1 MLNVPVIHRC
11 LERYLVKGKI
21 IRIFS
26 ALPADRRR
34 LQWPVRSAHPLD
46 ESHQSNYFPVKHTV
60 LSFFVILLCFSAF
73 AQQTRYYDD
82 PQAEY
87 KQGVEFFEH
96 DFYSL
101 AFPIFRHLNYS
112 LRATDKSNNSVEYAD
127 VKYYYLVCALEQND
141 QTAVA
146 AAEDYIEL
154 ENNAP
159 RVGMISFHLGEYYFR
174 TKDYNSAIKQYEHAD
189 IDNLSN
195 RDIADLKFHEGYC
208 FFTLKQFDNALPLFN
223 AIRQL
228 PKDPNYIDA
237 NYYYGFICFYQKK
250 YSDAL
255 DAFRIVEDNP
265 TYEKV
270 VPYYV
275 ANIYLVQGQKDK
287 AISYAEAHLKKGN
300 QYYDAE
306 LRQLVGHGYY
316 EKQDFAKALPF
327 LESYVNQSKKVTRG
341 DLYELSYCYYQTN
354 NWNKAIDG
362 FKQLG
367 GKDDSLAQNSMYLL
381 GDSYLRTG
389 QKANARNAF
398 MFCSINSSNPKQK
411 EISKFNY
418 AKLSYELGF
427 PDLALSELQ
436 GFLQQ
441 YPGSTYTREARE
453 LLVNV
458 LAGTSNYKDA
468 LSMLD
473 SLDHPSDNVKR
484 LIPRILYGRAT
495 ELVNDG
501 LLTVANDLL
510 DRALKDPNNG
520 SVLPYI
526 KFWKGEIAY
535 RLSKIDEAIPY
546 FVDYLKS
553 GATNGEVN
561 PTDARYNLG
570 YCFLKKENYRQA
582 QGFFQQIDR
591 NPRIGASSLE
601 QDAYVRD
608 ADCYYMN
615 KDYKTALA
623 MYNKV
628 VDLSW
633 PASDYAT
640 FQKAM
645 IAGVAN
651 GRQKIDL
658 LNSITRRYP
667 TSGLSADVN
676 MEIAGTLLAGEQ
688 YQEALPYLKNVL
700 RSPDADALKP
710 KAYLQSGIAWY
721 NLNNNQQALN
731 QYDSLLRQY
740 PNSPEAQDALDNAKT
755 IYVEEGK
762 TSDYVNFAK
771 GMGVSI
777 SASQE
782 DQLAYEEAE
791 VQFNNGNF
799 PGAVQRFEAYLAKFP
814 DGKYLLEANY
824 YKSEIYFS
832 QKDYPK
838 AVVGYAAVADRVPN
852 KFGEKSLLQAARLYF
867 FNLKDYANAEK
878 YYGKLKDF
886 ASNAENKLEAMR
898 GLLRSQYQ
906 LQHWPDAVAN
916 AKDLLNEKGISTDD
930 RVLANMAVANSF
942 KADNKCDEALQYFRT
957 AAGLTKSA
965 YGAEARYQIADCL
978 FQENQ
983 RKDAEK
989 AAFEVINKSGSY
1001 EEWVTKAYLLLGDI
1015 YFAEKD
1021 YFNAKATYQS
1031 IVENAKIEDLR
1042 LQAQQKLAQVTAE
1055 ENKGSKVDTSS
1066 N

>member
-1 MLNVPVIHRC
+1 VFIGVHISFDCGPEGRPVAAKLLFAHSTVDADAAGAYEQDGEKDGEIKIGLFVNHAVYHRHVSSMSPEFGYPHAYDGNQRGKTGEETKGDQQTAEQFREDNEGQGDAMADMKRIGKDILKMTEILEFIDAIIQAEDQAESEPKYEECDVEGAFIICGREKFFHVRLGFASKIIEDHVQSWIYKEMLNVPVIHRC

-535 RLSKIDEAIPY
+535 RLSKII
-546 FVDYLKS
+546 
-553 GATNGEVN
+553 
-561 PTDARYNLG
+561 
-570 YCFLKKENYRQA
+570 
-582 QGFFQQIDR
+582 
-591 NPRIGASSLE
+591 
-601 QDAYVRD
+601 
-608 ADCYYMN
+608 
-615 KDYKTALA
+615 
-623 MYNKV
+623 
-628 VDLSW
+628 
-633 PASDYAT
+633 
-640 FQKAM
+640 
-645 IAGVAN
+645 
-651 GRQKIDL
+651 
-658 LNSITRRYP
+658 
-667 TSGLSADVN
+667 
-676 MEIAGTLLAGEQ
+676 
-688 YQEALPYLKNVL
+688 
-700 RSPDADALKP
+700 
-710 KAYLQSGIAWY
+710 
-721 NLNNNQQALN
+721 
-731 QYDSLLRQY
+731 
-740 PNSPEAQDALDNAKT
+740 
-755 IYVEEGK
+755 
-762 TSDYVNFAK
+762 
-771 GMGVSI
+771 
-777 SASQE
+777 
-782 DQLAYEEAE
+782 
-791 VQFNNGNF
+791 
-799 PGAVQRFEAYLAKFP
+799 
-814 DGKYLLEANY
+814 
-824 YKSEIYFS
+824 
-832 QKDYPK
+832 
-838 AVVGYAAVADRVPN
+838 
-852 KFGEKSLLQAARLYF
+852 
-867 FNLKDYANAEK
+867 
-878 YYGKLKDF
+878 
-886 ASNAENKLEAMR
+886 
-898 GLLRSQYQ
+898 
-906 LQHWPDAVAN
+906 
-916 AKDLLNEKGISTDD
+916 
-930 RVLANMAVANSF
+930 
-942 KADNKCDEALQYFRT
+942 
-957 AAGLTKSA
+957 
-965 YGAEARYQIADCL
+965 
-978 FQENQ
+978 
-983 RKDAEK
+983 
-989 AAFEVINKSGSY
+989 
-1001 EEWVTKAYLLLGDI
+1001 
-1015 YFAEKD
+1015 
-1021 YFNAKATYQS
+1021 
-1031 IVENAKIEDLR
+1031 
-1042 LQAQQKLAQVTAE
+1042 
-1055 ENKGSKVDTSS
+1055 
-1066 N
+1066 